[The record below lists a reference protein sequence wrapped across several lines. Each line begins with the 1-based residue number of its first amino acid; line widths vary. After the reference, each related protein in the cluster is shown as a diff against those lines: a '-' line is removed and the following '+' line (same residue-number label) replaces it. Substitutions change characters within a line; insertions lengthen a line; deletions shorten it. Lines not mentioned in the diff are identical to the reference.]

1 MSQPLPQP
9 ASAHDF
15 DVPANQTAAQSHA
28 TYEHLRKHCPVAH
41 TQDMTGFWALTRH
54 ADIAR
59 AAADHAM
66 FTTTLQN
73 VIPKVAFTGRR
84 PPLHLDPPE
93 QTPYRAALNPLL
105 SAERVQAFATP
116 MQDIIEQE
124 WRPLLAKRSGD
135 VCADF
140 SARFPVRVFGL
151 WMNLEGTLLEQL
163 MQAGPAFIRAVQAF
177 DNSAMKDTSL
187 VLYDMARA
195 LIAERKARPQD
206 PAKDPVSALLAV
218 RQLINGQPTPL
229 PDEMIVGTVRQV
241 LVVGIVAP
249 MVMIG
254 SVAIHLAE
262 HPELLG
268 QLREEPHRLD
278 AAVEEFLRLYSPYRG
293 FARTPKQD
301 ICLHGRDISAGEPI
315 AMTYASANRDEAVF
329 PDPHSFQWDRS
340 NISEHLAFGR
350 GPHFCA
356 GAHLARLELKL
367 ALQTISQTVRQID
380 VVGPVLYCPYPEIGP
395 YQVPIRLTPA

>member
-1 MSQPLPQP
+1 MSIVNP
-9 ASAHDF
+9 SISDAHDF
-15 DVPANQTAAQSHA
+15 DVSANETPLQSHA
-28 TYEHLRKHCPVAH
+28 TYEELRRKCPVAH

-54 ADIAR
+54 ADVAR
-59 AAADHAM
+59 AAADHTT
-66 FTTTLQN
+66 FTTTVQN

-105 SAERVQAFATP
+105 SAERVQALAKP
-116 MQDIIEQE
+116 MQSIIEQE
-124 WRPLLAKRSGD
+124 WQPLLAAGRGD
-135 VCADF
+135 ICAAF
-140 SARFPVRVFGL
+140 SARFPVRIFGL
-151 WMNLEGTLLEQL
+151 WMNLDGALLEQL

-195 LIAERKARPQD
+195 LIAQRHAQPQD
-206 PAKDPVSALLAV
+206 PTRDPVSALLAV
-218 RQLINGQPTPL
+218 RQTVNGQPTPL
-229 PDEMIVGTVRQV
+229 PDEMVVGTVRQV

-249 MVMIG
+249 MVMVG
-254 SVAIHLAE
+254 SMAMHLAQ
-262 HPELLG
+262 HPALLA
-268 QLREEPHRLD
+268 QLREKPHRLD

-301 ICLHGRDISAGEPI
+301 VCLHGRQILAGEPI
-315 AMTYASANRDEAVF
+315 ALTYASANRDESVF
-329 PDPHSFQWDRS
+329 PNPHEFEWDRPNLS
-340 NISEHLAFGR
+340 DHLAFGR

-367 ALQTISQTVRQID
+367 ALQTITQTVQSIR
-380 VVGPVLYCPYPEIGP
+380 VTGPVQYCPYPEIGP
-395 YQVPIRLTPA
+395 YQVPVELVPI